1 MSKILNFIASA
12 GSEIPGSKDVR
23 GMLGSGPPQAFDVE
37 YTAPGDKPR
46 LMSSIHENGNPGAFS
61 TPSEFR
67 GELHPFQLRG
77 AAWLAMMYRLG
88 LGALLADEM
97 GLGKTIQT
105 LALLGARE
113 QADDG
118 NGLPSLIVCPVSVL
132 ENWRREAQKFVP
144 GLKVAIFHGPDRAG
158 SPLEAADSV
167 LTSYSTLWRNP
178 VQLSGPWNT
187 IVLDE
192 AQNVKNHLTK
202 AAKVIRQ
209 IRCRFRLALT
219 GTPLEN
225 HVGELWSIHNWLNPW
240 LLGSRESQ
248 KTVCRTN
255 QEIRL
260 GGHRQ
265 AAEPDPAIHAAQA
278 ES

>member
-1 MSKILNFIASA
+1 
-12 GSEIPGSKDVR
+12 
-23 GMLGSGPPQAFDVE
+23 
-37 YTAPGDKPR
+37 
-46 LMSSIHENGNPGAFS
+46 
-61 TPSEFR
+61 
-67 GELHPFQLRG
+67 
-77 AAWLAMMYRLG
+77 MMHRLG

-144 GLKVAIFHGPDRAG
+144 GLKVAIFHGPGRVDL
-158 SPLEAADSV
+158 PLGAADCV

-192 AQNVKNHLTK
+192 A
-202 AAKVIRQ
+202 
-209 IRCRFRLALT
+209 
-219 GTPLEN
+219 
-225 HVGELWSIHNWLNPW
+225 
-240 LLGSRESQ
+240 
-248 KTVCRTN
+248 KT
-255 QEIRL
+255 
-260 GGHRQ
+260 
-265 AAEPDPAIHAAQA
+265 
-278 ES
+278 